1 MDPLAHTLVGAAL
14 GRAVAGRDVPAAG
27 WIGAIA
33 ANAPDWSELVLKPD
47 LWPPRAGGEYLVFHR
62 GITHSFVG
70 AVVEAAVLTGLFG
83 LLLRL
88 WARRAMVPA
97 PLWRWVA
104 TCVTATVASHLYLD
118 WQGSYGLRPFLP
130 WSAQWYYG
138 DWVAIVDPF
147 FWVVPLVG
155 LAWGARRHWA
165 PALVYLVTLLGVT
178 TLVLWRG
185 HDLVVWWVRLALVGC
200 AAAGVVG
207 WTRHWFGVAGRRRGG
222 GDGVGGVGAAGRGEA
237 GGRPRAPT
245 AGRPCRS
252 GSADAVRLGGAM
264 SHPSPPA
271 DLLDD
276 VVRALTPAF
285 RLDQRVAATPER
297 AVYHAWD
304 RVLKRSVALHV
315 HLAPDSPGRAWFLR
329 ETETLAALDHPA
341 IRHVYA
347 AGVVG
352 TFAYRT
358 ANWVEGESLAE
369 ALRRGPRPIRTAHA
383 LVRDL
388 LGAAEHAHARG
399 VILRRI
405 VPLTLMLEHT
415 GRAVITDLRYCNWCL
430 PNVPPEERGAGGA
443 FVAPEVRTGSPG
455 EPRSDVYGVAALV
468 YYVLTGQEPDL
479 DPARITPPRQLRP
492 AVPAALERVLLRAL
506 QAAPGARYYTAT
518 EMLEDFVSDAG
529 VFQEPAAAPQV
540 AEAGFERRLRRAL
553 GDDYELLEEIGTG
566 GFGRVYRAR
575 DLGLE
580 REVAMKV
587 LHPSLTTDP
596 SVMERFRREAQ
607 LAARLRHPSI
617 VNIYDIRSRAGLQ
630 WYTMELVPGMN
641 LAQLV
646 HKRGPLSLDQ
656 TVRVLDQALSA
667 LEHAHPLG
675 LVHRDLKPE
684 HMLIEPYGRRRITD
698 FGLALALRGDAR
710 WGGATSRSGTPQFAA
725 PEQLLGER
733 ADQRADLY
741 SLAATAYFAL
751 LGRPPFEGATPE
763 IVLARQTTEDPPAL
777 HASRHDVSREL
788 EDVLQ
793 MALASEPAAR
803 YPTATA
809 FRDAL
814 RRSRGWRSRLGA
826 LLRGG

>member
-1 MDPLAHTLVGAAL
+1 MGPGST
-14 GRAVAGRDVPAAG
+14 
-27 WIGAIA
+27 
-33 ANAPDWSELVLKPD
+33 
-47 LWPPRAGGEYLVFHR
+47 PRP
-62 GITHSFVG
+62 S
-70 AVVEAAVLTGLFG
+70 
-83 LLLRL
+83 
-88 WARRAMVPA
+88 RRA
-97 PLWRWVA
+97 RG
-104 TCVTATVASHLYLD
+104 ASHSAGPRD
-118 WQGSYGLRPFLP
+118 RAIRALP
-130 WSAQWYYG
+130 HGGGGFERRRRAR
-138 DWVAIVDPF
+138 VA
-147 FWVVPLVG
+147 
-155 LAWGARRHWA
+155 
-165 PALVYLVTLLGVT
+165 
-178 TLVLWRG
+178 
-185 HDLVVWWVRLALVGC
+185 VGC
-200 AAAGVVG
+200 ALPRARV
-207 WTRHWFGVAGRRRGG
+207 GRRWLGQRA
-222 GDGVGGVGAAGRGEA
+222 GAA
-237 GGRPRAPT
+237 
-245 AGRPCRS
+245 
-252 GSADAVRLGGAM
+252 AM
-264 SHPSPPA
+264 SHPTPPA

-352 TFAYRT
+352 SFAYRT

-405 VPLTLMLEHT
+405 VPLTLMLELT

-430 PNVPPEERGAGGA
+430 PNVPPEEQGAGGA

-506 QAAPGARYYTAT
+506 QAAPGGRYYTAT

-566 GFGRVYRAR
+566 GVGRGYRAR

-580 REVAMKV
+580 RDVAIKG
-587 LHPSLTTDP
+587 LHPAVTADTGGL
-596 SVMERFRREAQ
+596 ERFRREAP
-607 LAARLRHPSI
+607 LAARLRPPHTVSL
-617 VNIYDIRSRAGLQ
+617 YGL
-630 WYTMELVPGMN
+630 
-641 LAQLV
+641 
-646 HKRGPLSLDQ
+646 
-656 TVRVLDQALSA
+656 
-667 LEHAHPLG
+667 
-675 LVHRDLKPE
+675 
-684 HMLIEPYGRRRITD
+684 IGRR
-698 FGLALALRGDAR
+698 
-710 WGGATSRSGTPQFAA
+710 
-725 PEQLLGER
+725 
-733 ADQRADLY
+733 
-741 SLAATAYFAL
+741 
-751 LGRPPFEGATPE
+751 
-763 IVLARQTTEDPPAL
+763 
-777 HASRHDVSREL
+777 
-788 EDVLQ
+788 
-793 MALASEPAAR
+793 
-803 YPTATA
+803 
-809 FRDAL
+809 
-814 RRSRGWRSRLGA
+814 
-826 LLRGG
+826 